1 MVVRTVQCVA
11 SPTVL
16 LDLDGTLVDSA
27 TGITEHLSSALADYF
42 EVTAPTRLADRP
54 APRPDLSPMMVG
66 DRRHEVHGA
75 AAHRLSP
82 SECPGPTPG
91 RTNSAQ
97 LELSRPPTPRRKR
110 RRRCCCVR
118 TSPPE
123 GTVVTPGLR

>member
-1 MVVRTVQCVA
+1 MVVRMVQCVA

-75 AAHRLSP
+75 AAHRLATIGVSWAH
-82 SECPGPTPG
+82 SGPDEL
-91 RTNSAQ
+91 RTAGAVATADTAEKTSAT
-97 LELSRPPTPRRKR
+97 LL
-110 RRRCCCVR
+110 
-118 TSPPE
+118 
-123 GTVVTPGLR
+123 LRAD